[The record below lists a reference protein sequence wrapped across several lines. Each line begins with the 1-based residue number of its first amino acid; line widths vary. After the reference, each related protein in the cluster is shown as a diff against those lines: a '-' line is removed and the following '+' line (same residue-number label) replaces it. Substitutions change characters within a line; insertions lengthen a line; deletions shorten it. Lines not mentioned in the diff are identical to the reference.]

1 MSRVVCAGEG
11 MLELSRE
18 GDGWR
23 LGYGG
28 DTLNTAV
35 HLARMG
41 HEVSFLTA
49 VGGDAMSRR
58 MTRQWS
64 DEGLDLSMVLSHP
77 DRQSGLYAI
86 DTDAAGERTFTY
98 WRETSAAREVFAL
111 PEINDVMSACAGAD
125 LLYFSLIS
133 LAILPPQ
140 HRPRLL
146 ELASLVR
153 ERGGLVAFDGN
164 YRPRLWADPKDAAAA
179 RDAALACADIGLP
192 TLDDE
197 AALSGA
203 ESAAQVAE
211 QWRTRGCEE
220 VVVKLGEEGCLLPD
234 GTIAPP
240 PTRLQP
246 LDTSGAGDAF
256 SAGYLSSRLHGG
268 SPTEAARR
276 GHELAG
282 WTVMRRGAIPPR
294 NPAAPYDSH

>member
-1 MSRVVCAGEG
+1 MVCAGEG

-35 HLARMG
+35 HLARLG

-49 VGGDAMSRR
+49 VGCDSMSQR

-64 DEGLDLSMVLSHP
+64 DEGIDLSMVLTHP

-98 WRETSAAREVFAL
+98 WRGTSAAREMFAL
-111 PEINDVMSACAGAD
+111 PEADEFASACAGAD
-125 LLYFSLIS
+125 LLYYSLIS
-133 LAILPPQ
+133 LAVLPPE
-140 HRPRLL
+140 HRRRLP
-146 ELASLVR
+146 ELACLVR

-164 YRPRLWADPKDAAAA
+164 YRARLWESPKDAAAA
-179 RDAALACADIGLP
+179 RDEALACADIGLP

-203 ESAAQVAE
+203 ESAAQVAD
-211 QWRTRGCEE
+211 QWRARGCEE

-240 PTRLQP
+240 PERLQP

-256 SAGYLSSRLHGG
+256 SAGYLSSRLRGG
-268 SPTEAARR
+268 SPGEAARR

-294 NPAAPYDSH
+294 DDAAPYDHK